1 MRAWGGVAS
10 LELALSAM
18 WTLLIE
24 RYPPRENSREGA
36 VLPKLL
42 LALWLSTGPASLAG
56 FSDRKGC
63 IAPGFD
69 ADLVVWDPDAE
80 FTVDAAALQ
89 QRHKVTPYAGR
100 RLRGRV
106 MSTFVRGQRVWDN
119 GTLTCGSVGRLL

>member
-1 MRAWGGVAS
+1 MRAWGGIAS

-18 WTLLIE
+18 WTKLIE
-24 RYPPRENSREGA
+24 RYPPRLDSREGP
-36 VLPKLL
+36 VLPKLF

-56 FSDRKGC
+56 FSDRKGR

-119 GTLTCGSVGRLL
+119 GTLTCGSGRLL